1 MRDGDGTNAEMA
13 RSYEQVPLSHFIEHP
28 FQNLTYESAALIGSV
43 HLSLDYTVPVEHI
56 RAKATEIVEASQLW
70 DGRVVNLQVVEATE
84 RAIQLRVLA
93 SARSS
98 PDAWD
103 LRCHVREKLI
113 GFLQSEYPNAL
124 PKFRAE
130 FPSQT
135 PLARTGGASPEPPD
149 AFPSPA

>member
-93 SARSS
+93 SARRLS
-98 PDAWD
+98 
-103 LRCHVREKLI
+103 RCVGPSLSRE
-113 GFLQSEYPNAL
+113 GEAN
-124 PKFRAE
+124 R
-130 FPSQT
+130 FPSERVSQRVAEI
-135 PLARTGGASPEPPD
+135 PGRISLPDPASADRGSEPR
-149 AFPSPA
+149 AA